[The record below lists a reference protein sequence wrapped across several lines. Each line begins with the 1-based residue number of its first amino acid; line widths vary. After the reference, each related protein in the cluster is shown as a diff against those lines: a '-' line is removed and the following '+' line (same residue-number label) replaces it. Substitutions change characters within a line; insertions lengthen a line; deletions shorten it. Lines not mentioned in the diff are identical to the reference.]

1 MASLTIISQSVT
13 ILVARSPVCSYH
25 LRPTSGLTDFPP
37 IPVNWFMHRL
47 SSHYLLKRFRIAS
60 LFLVITF
67 LSLPVAIGFLSY
79 GLLEKD
85 AGWMQVAG
93 YVLAAGLV
101 LKVLSHMVG
110 GRLKCPLCM
119 GTPLRNLGCSKH
131 KSAQTL
137 FGSHKLDVAV
147 SILFQDKFRCP
158 YCGETTGMQVRE
170 RRVRR
175 Y

>member
-1 MASLTIISQSVT
+1 
-13 ILVARSPVCSYH
+13 
-25 LRPTSGLTDFPP
+25 
-37 IPVNWFMHRL
+37 MHRL
-47 SSHYLLKRFRIAS
+47 SSHHLLKRFRITS
-60 LFLVITF
+60 LFLVLTF

-101 LKVLSHMVG
+101 LKVLSHIVG

-175 Y
+175 D